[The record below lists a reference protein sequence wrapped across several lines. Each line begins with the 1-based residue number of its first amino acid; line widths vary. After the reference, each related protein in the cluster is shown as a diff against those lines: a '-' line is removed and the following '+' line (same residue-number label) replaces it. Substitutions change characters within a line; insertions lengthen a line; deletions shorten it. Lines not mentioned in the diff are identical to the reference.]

1 MVKVSEHVWLGQQ
14 LYQLG
19 WMSPLKKT
27 IQRLLHV
34 ESSFF
39 KPF

>member
-19 WMSPLKKT
+19 WMSPFKKDDST
-27 IQRLLHV
+27 AFAR
-34 ESSFF
+34 
-39 KPF
+39 